1 MNKRFFRRAISLILM
16 SAMVLS
22 MAACGGKQSSGGGQG
37 GTGSQESQDKPKP
50 TTMTMA
56 INGEAGGLDPN
67 MQFDTVSSVWQQGM
81 FEGLLREKNGD
92 SLTIEP
98 WLAESY
104 EISED
109 GLEITFKIRQG
120 VKFHNGETMTTE
132 DVAFSYN
139 RAIAATGTSALTNTM
154 DHMEAVDDTTCVLHL
169 KQPYLPVL
177 KCLTMCTMSIVSKKA
192 VEECEKNGTD
202 FARNPVGTGKYK
214 FVSWASGDRATY
226 ERFEDYWGE
235 PAACETFVLRYIS
248 DSTTGGLA
256 LENGEIDVLY
266 GPNRADAKHMM
277 NDLENITFDSIA
289 GAGYTFMFFNCVGDS
304 PFADIR
310 VRKAA
315 AMALNRSDLMVAGVE
330 GIGTLIECPLAPTID
345 GYDHDQTW
353 YEYNVDEAKKL
364 MAEAG
369 YPNGFTIHAEICQQA
384 QYKACA
390 EAAQAQLRTIGIDM
404 QIDLVV
410 KATFISDVW
419 QGGNCD
425 VSIYLAN
432 CAVQDADFELYR
444 RYHSGVQGQAGNLS
458 GLSSPEVDA
467 WLEEARSSTDA
478 ATRSELYV
486 KVIQWAKDNAICV
499 PFYTANMNVAYNN
512 AVGGVH
518 AHPVNKF
525 NIADFYWK

>member
-1 MNKRFFRRAISLILM
+1 MGKHLFRRVISILILVALTISL
-16 SAMVLS
+16 V
-22 MAACGGKQSSGGGQG
+22 ACGKKGD
-37 GTGSQESQDKPKP
+37 GSQQSTQAKP

-56 INGEAGGLDPN
+56 INAEASGLDPN
-67 MQFDTVSSVWQQGM
+67 MQFDTVSAVWQQGM

-104 EISED
+104 EIASD
-109 GLEITFKIRQG
+109 GMTITFKIKQG

-139 RAIAATGTSALTNTM
+139 RAIAASGTSTLTNTM
-154 DHMEAVDDTTCVLHL
+154 DHMEAVDADTCVLYM
-169 KQPYLPVL
+169 KQSYLPVL
-177 KCLTMCTMSIVSKKA
+177 KCLTMCTLSIVSKKA

-226 ERFEDYWGE
+226 ERFDDYWGE
-235 PAACETFVLRYIS
+235 KAPCETFVLRYIS

-266 GPNRADAKHMM
+266 GPNRADAKHMKE
-277 NDLENITFDSIA
+277 DLDYITFNSIA

-304 PFADIR
+304 PFADLK
-310 VRKAA
+310 VRQAV
-315 AMALNRSDLMVAGVE
+315 AMALNRSDLMTAGVE

-345 GYDHDQTW
+345 GYDHSQKW
-353 YEYNVDEAKKL
+353 YPYDVEAAKKL
-364 MAEAG
+364 LAEAG
-369 YPNGFTIHAEICQQA
+369 YPNGFSCRAEICQQA

-390 EAAQAQLRTIGIDM
+390 EAAQAQLRAIGIDM
-404 QIDLVV
+404 QIDLVE
-410 KATFISDVW
+410 KATFLADVW
-419 QGGNCD
+419 QGGNFD
-425 VSIYLAN
+425 VSLYLAN

-444 RYHSGVQGQAGNLS
+444 RYHSGVQGKAGNLS
-458 GLSSPEVDA
+458 GLSDPEIDAYLERARASVDSKERA
-467 WLEEARSSTDA
+467 
-478 ATRSELYV
+478 ELYA
-486 KVIQWAKDNAICV
+486 KVIQWAKDNCVSV

-512 AVGGVH
+512 AVGGVY

-525 NIADFYWK
+525 NFADFYWK